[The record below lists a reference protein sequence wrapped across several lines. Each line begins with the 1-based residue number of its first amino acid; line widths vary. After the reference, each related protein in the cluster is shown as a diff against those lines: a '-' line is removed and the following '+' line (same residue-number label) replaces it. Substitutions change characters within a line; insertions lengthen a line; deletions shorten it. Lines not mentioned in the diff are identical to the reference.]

1 MTKKCWMSDVMFFI
15 RRLWGYSMEILFKI
29 CVKIRIM
36 TKKILWKIEY
46 GNLLKF
52 GTKFT
57 FRNNVSL
64 RSVGGGNRNREQC
77 VLQ

>member
-1 MTKKCWMSDVMFFI
+1 
-15 RRLWGYSMEILFKI
+15 MEILFKI

-36 TKKILWKIEY
+36 AKKILWKIEY

-57 FRNNVSL
+57 FRSNVSL
-64 RSVGGGNRNREQC
+64 RSVGGNRNRKQC
-77 VLQ
+77 VC